1 MKHGVLLTAALA
13 GISTLAAAQQTR
25 PLTGKVLDSASGEAL
40 PGVNV
45 VVQNTSIGTVTNES
59 GAFSLNVPE
68 GDAVTLVFS
77 YVGYLPQ
84 TVAAGKQSNLSV
96 RLKTDQK
103 ALDEVVVI
111 GYGEVKKSDVT
122 GAIVSVKEEDL
133 KKLPTTNVME
143 SLQGRLPGVDITRAS
158 GASGAGV
165 NITVRGNRS
174 LTANNGPL
182 FIVDGVQYN
191 SIQDINPNDIQSM
204 EVLKDAASTAVY
216 GARGANGVIIVTTK
230 KGASGKT
237 RVTVNSYIGQS
248 EVVNY
253 PHVLTGPEYI
263 EQKRQ
268 ANRTTGLWNSPADD
282 PKIFGAAYQ
291 QAALANGTWTDWP
304 KLLLRK
310 GMQQDHQVGIA
321 GGGDQTK
328 FYLSFDYFNEKGVFR
343 LDELKRYTTRFNLEH
358 ALNTKVKVGLQSQLT
373 YYNQNARRDPLNLAN
388 KIDPLTSPTDANGNF
403 LSILQNGRDVN
414 PLADEQPG
422 NYQNNVR
429 TTRTFLTAFGAYQ
442 ILPSLSLRSN
452 LGLTLANAR
461 TGIYR
466 GSNTIDI
473 AGSTPQSFYGV
484 DFNTNW
490 SWENIL
496 NFNKSFGD
504 HSITATAVSSLLT
517 FNTEQE
523 TAQGRN
529 QLLGYQL
536 YYALANANQQMG
548 INSAYV
554 NSKLI
559 SFTGRVQYGYK
570 SRYLLTL
577 TGRQDYSSKLAA
589 GHKGAFF
596 PSAAVAWRLIDEGF
610 LADQTV
616 VSDLKLRA
624 SYGLAGNYDIPAY
637 SSQSL
642 LTRIPFAYGDA
653 SAPGYVYSSRIGNPD
668 LTWEK
673 STTKNVGVDFG
684 FLRGRIS
691 GSVDVY
697 ETRTRDLL
705 IDRFLPATSGVG
717 VITQNVGRTRN
728 RGIEVALNGR
738 VVDNGKVQWNVG
750 GTWFAN
756 QEEILQLATESDDLL
771 NGWFVGH
778 PTRVF
783 YDYEKIGIW
792 QLNEADEAMR
802 YNQKPGQIK
811 VRDQNGDGKITAA
824 ADRKILGS
832 ALPRWSSSLN
842 SDVTWNGF
850 DFSMQWFVRYG
861 QTIRYEYDQ
870 LWDPQGVENSSKQ
883 DYWTPENPTNR
894 FPRPDASLSKS
905 TLQNSLYGNTLAYR
919 DGTYLKLRAVT
930 LGYTLPTSV
939 LQKIGFGTARV
950 YVQGKNLWVL
960 SHIKNYDPERAASAA
975 TSAPEQVFT
984 SAASS
989 SGLAVGLSPLSN
1001 PIPRVVT
1008 VGLNLS
1014 F

>member
-1 MKHGVLLTAALA
+1 MKNWLLLIVLVLSLA
-13 GISTLAAAQQTR
+13 GHARAQQAR
-25 PLTGKVLDSASGEAL
+25 RLTGQVLDDANGQGL
-40 PGVNV
+40 PGVTV
-45 VVQNTSIGTVTNES
+45 VVKNTTT
-59 GAFSLNVPE
+59 GASTDGDGHFTLDVPA
-68 GDAVTLVFS
+68 GAATLVFS
-77 YVGYLPQ
+77 YVGYLPVTLPVGENA
-84 TVAAGKQSNLSV
+84 TVKV
-96 RLKTDQK
+96 RLKADQK

-122 GAIVSVKEEDL
+122 GAIVSVKAEDL
-133 KKLPTTNVME
+133 KKVPTSNVME
-143 SLQGRLPGVDITRAS
+143 SLQGRLPGVDITRSS
-158 GASGAGV
+158 GAAGSGV

-174 LTANNGPL
+174 LSANNGPL

-237 RVTVNSYIGQS
+237 TVSLNSYIGQS
-248 EVVNY
+248 EVVSY
-253 PHVLTGPEYI
+253 PAVLTGPEYI
-263 EQKRQ
+263 AQKRE
-268 ANRTTGLWNSPADD
+268 ANRTTGLWTSPADD

-291 QAALANGTWTDWP
+291 REALASGAWTDWSG
-304 KLLLRK
+304 LLLRK
-310 GMQQDHQVGIA
+310 GVQQNHQVGI
-321 GGGDQTK
+321 GGGGENTK

-343 LDELKRYTTRFNLEH
+343 LDQLRRYTTRFNLEH
-358 ALNTKVKVGLQSQLT
+358 AVSSKVKVGLQSQLT
-373 YYNQNARRDPLNLAN
+373 YYNQNVRRDPLNLAN
-388 KIDPLTSPTDANGNF
+388 KIDPLTTPTDGNGVFQN
-403 LSILQNGRDVN
+403 ILQNGRDIN

-422 NYQNNVR
+422 NYENNVR
-429 TTRTFLTAFGAYQ
+429 TTRTFLTAFAQYQ
-442 ILPSLSLRSN
+442 IATGLSLRSN

-466 GSNTIDI
+466 GSNTIDM

-484 DFNTNW
+484 DFTTNW

-496 NFNKSFGD
+496 NYSKTFGD
-504 HSITATAVSSLLT
+504 HSISATAVSSLLT
-517 FNTEQE
+517 FNTELQ

-596 PSAAVAWRLIDEGF
+596 PSAAVAWRIIDESF
-610 LADQTV
+610 LQGQDI

-624 SYGLAGNYDIPAY
+624 SYGLAGNYDVPAY

-642 LTRIPFAYGDA
+642 LTRIPFAFGDN
-653 SAPGYVYSSRIGNPD
+653 SAPAYVFASRIGNLD

-673 STTKNVGVDFG
+673 STTKNVGLDFG
-684 FLRGRIS
+684 LLGNRLT

-697 ETRTRDLL
+697 ETLTRDLL

-728 RGIEVALNGR
+728 RGIELGLNGR
-738 VVDNGKVQWNVG
+738 VIDNEHVKWNLG
-750 GTWFAN
+750 ATWFKN
-756 QEEILQLATESDDLL
+756 QEEIQQLATAADDIA
-771 NGWFVGH
+771 NGWFVGY

-792 QLNEADEAMR
+792 QLNEADEAR
-802 YNQKPGQIK
+802 SFGQKPGQIK
-811 VRDQNGDGKITAA
+811 VKDQNGDGLITAA
-824 ADRKILGS
+824 ADRKVLGS
-832 ALPRWSSSLN
+832 ALPKWSASLN
-842 SDVTWNGF
+842 SDVSWKGF
-850 DFSMQWFVRYG
+850 DLSMQWFARYG
-861 QTIRYEYDQ
+861 QLIRYEYDQ

-883 DYWTPENPTNR
+883 DYWTPENPTNS

-919 DGTYLKLRAVT
+919 DGSYLKLRAVT
-930 LGYTLPTSV
+930 LGYSV
-939 LQKIGFGTARV
+939 PAGVLEKIGVSSARV
-950 YVQGKNLWVL
+950 YVQGKNLWVV
-960 SHIKNYDPERAASAA
+960 SNIPDYDPERAASAA

-984 SAASS
+984 SSTSS
-989 SGLAVGLSPLSN
+989 AGLAVGLSPLSN
-1001 PIPRVVT
+1001 PIPRLVL
-1008 VGLNLS
+1008 VGVNLS